1 MTQIARLIETAVGEL
16 GYTESST
23 STGRWN
29 KYAND
34 FDTKPGWTEWFNTKK
49 NGADWCTIFHDWCYV
64 KTFGFNKAVQM
75 LFNQDPY
82 SSLRAGCAYLERL
95 YSRNGRWG
103 STPKVGAQVVFGV
116 DHTGIVIAI
125 RAGYVYTIEGNW
137 TSSVK
142 ARKHDINSTDISGYG
157 YPLFDSDEH
166 GTWHMVESSD
176 TLNGIA
182 ARYNVPVEW
191 IIKQNHISNPN
202 NIQTGDVF
210 YIPNTE
216 VTEPEEPEDPD
227 VITYIVQ
234 EGDTL
239 NDIAARY
246 GTTAQAI
253 ADYNGISDV
262 NLIYVGQV
270 LYIPT
275 GSSQSY
281 TTYIVKSGDSL
292 GRIAVSYGLTVAEV
306 AAYNSISD
314 PDTIYVGQEIKIPVS
329 GRRDYIRMFQQ
340 AVCDAGVA
348 QITVDGI
355 WGSETASVA
364 VYAEVEK
371 GTVGPLATFAQTM
384 LVAYGYSLPN
394 SGIDGDFWTESVNAT
409 IQYQQDHGL
418 VADGIIGIAT
428 WKDMLQVN

>member
-1 MTQIARLIETAVGEL
+1 MTQIDRLIQTAVGEL

-125 RAGYVYTIEGNW
+125 RAGYVYTIEG
-137 TSSVK
+137 
-142 ARKHDINSTDISGYG
+142 
-157 YPLFDSDEH
+157 
-166 GTWHMVESSD
+166 
-176 TLNGIA
+176 
-182 ARYNVPVEW
+182 
-191 IIKQNHISNPN
+191 QNHISNPN

-216 VTEPEEPEDPD
+216 VTEPEEPEDPEDPD

>member
-1 MTQIARLIETAVGEL
+1 MSKCYASKVVNWALGEV
-16 GYTESST
+16 GYTET
-23 STGRWN
+23 PDNKT
-29 KYAND
+29 KYAEYI
-34 FDTKPGWTEWFNTKK
+34 DTTYPLFYNGKK
-49 NGADWCTIFHDWCYV
+49 NGYDWCDVFVDCGFLQCYGYENALRLLCQPEESAGAGVGYSADYYKEKGQFH
-64 KTFGFNKAVQM
+64 
-75 LFNQDPY
+75 
-82 SSLRAGCAYLERL
+82 SS
-95 YSRNGRWG
+95 
-103 STPKVGAQVVFGV
+103 PKVGDQIFFYNQEIGERT
-116 DHTGIVIAI
+116 HTGLVVDVDSS
-125 RAGYVYTIEGNW
+125 YVYTVEGN
-137 TSSVK
+137 SSNAV
-142 ARKHDINSTDISGYG
+142 RKHTYSLNDSSIYGYG
-157 YPLFDSDEH
+157 RPNYDE
-166 GTWHMVESSD
+166 GGET
-176 TLNGIA
+176 
-182 ARYNVPVEW
+182 
-191 IIKQNHISNPN
+191 
-202 NIQTGDVF
+202 
-210 YIPNTE
+210 
-216 VTEPEEPEDPD
+216 EPEDPD

-306 AAYNSISD
+306 AAFNSISD
-314 PDTIYVGQEIKIPVS
+314 PDTIYVGQEIKSPVS

-371 GTVGPLATFAQTM
+371 GTMGPLATFAQTM

>member
-1 MTQIARLIETAVGEL
+1 MA
-16 GYTESST
+16 
-23 STGRWN
+23 
-29 KYAND
+29 
-34 FDTKPGWTEWFNTKK
+34 
-49 NGADWCTIFHDWCYV
+49 
-64 KTFGFNKAVQM
+64 
-75 LFNQDPY
+75 
-82 SSLRAGCAYLERL
+82 SLL
-95 YSRNGRWG
+95 
-103 STPKVGAQVVFGV
+103 
-116 DHTGIVIAI
+116 
-125 RAGYVYTIEGNW
+125 NW

>member
-1 MTQIARLIETAVGEL
+1 MSKCYASSVIKIALNEVGYLEKASNSNLDSFTENAGAANYTKYARDIDTYYPSFYGGKINGQSWCDVFVDWCFIKAYGEAGAKKLLCQPSYSAGANVGESAD
-16 GYTESST
+16 YFI
-23 STGRWN
+23 
-29 KYAND
+29 KANRLYKD
-34 FDTKPGWTEWFNTKK
+34 NPKPG
-49 NGADWCTIFHDWCYV
+49 DQIFITYDG
-64 KTFGFNKAVQM
+64 T
-75 LFNQDPY
+75 
-82 SSLRAGCAYLERL
+82 
-95 YSRNGRWG
+95 SR
-103 STPKVGAQVVFGV
+103 
-116 DHTGIVIAI
+116 DHTGLVVDVDSS
-125 RAGYVYTIEGNW
+125 YVYTVEGN
-137 TSSVK
+137 SSNAV
-142 ARKHDINSTDISGYG
+142 RKHTYPLNDSSIYGYG
-157 YPLFDSDEH
+157 RPDYDEA
-166 GTWHMVESSD
+166 GET
-176 TLNGIA
+176 
-182 ARYNVPVEW
+182 
-191 IIKQNHISNPN
+191 
-202 NIQTGDVF
+202 
-210 YIPNTE
+210 
-216 VTEPEEPEDPD
+216 EPEDPD

-306 AAYNSISD
+306 ATFNSISD

-355 WGSETASVA
+355 WGNETASVA

-371 GTVGPLATFAQTM
+371 GTMGPLATFAQTM

>member
-1 MTQIARLIETAVGEL
+1 MTQIDRLIQTAVGEL
-16 GYTESST
+16 GYTESSDGYT
-23 STGRWN
+23 
-29 KYAND
+29 KYGNWYGMMNGYGD
-34 FDTKPGWTEWFNTKK
+34 YTKDETNYFAT
-49 NGADWCTIFHDWCYV
+49 ADWCVTFVSWCANQAGISNTIIPRMAACV
-64 KTFGFNKAVQM
+64 
-75 LFNQDPY
+75 PI
-82 SSLRAGCAYLERL
+82 LEWFE
-95 YSRNGRWG
+95 SNGRRTSANEPAKPGDLILYEWDWDSSAG
-103 STPKVGAQVVFGV
+103 IADGV
-116 DHTGIVIAI
+116 DHIGIVESVSSDNADTQQLT
-125 RAGYVYTIEGNW
+125 VIEGNKGGIE
-137 TSSVK
+137 VG
-142 ARKHDINSTDISGYG
+142 RRVISYRDPQVWAICRPA
-157 YPLFDSDEH
+157 YLDSDEPL
-166 GTWHMVESSD
+166 E
-176 TLNGIA
+176 GI
-182 ARYNVPVEW
+182 R
-191 IIKQNHISNPN
+191 
-202 NIQTGDVF
+202 
-210 YIPNTE
+210 
-216 VTEPEEPEDPD
+216 
-227 VITYIVQ
+227 YIVQ

-292 GRIAVSYGLTVAEV
+292 GRIAVSYGLMVAEV
-306 AAYNSISD
+306 AAFNSISD

-371 GTVGPLATFAQTM
+371 GTMGPLATFAQTM

-428 WKDMLQVN
+428 WKDMLQVA